1 MGLSWYLT
9 QMLCLRVQRVQP
21 MAFLGGLSLSHQLL
35 RVSHSDHHVLL
46 AIYLVAAKEQRVPY
60 DLSGA
65 RDVSNPSFVFSR
77 WSF

>member
-1 MGLSWYLT
+1 MGLIWYLT

-35 RVSHSDHHVLL
+35 RVSHSDHHV
-46 AIYLVAAKEQRVPY
+46 AAKEQRVPY